1 MEQETPYALP
11 WLEKRHNSDTNTID
25 DDDFFNMLAEL
36 ENK

>member
-11 WLEKRHNSDTNTID
+11 WLEKRRNSDTSTID